1 MSELSLRAA
10 GGRGVRPYITV
21 LLVAIGCSGAT
32 PQQDQAQDQGFV
44 LRENREIMSTVFEV
58 SVAAGPQDEPATVRP
73 ALEAALDEVARIE
86 RVMSPYITDSELSQV
101 NAAAGG
107 EAVVVSAE
115 LYGVV
120 ERAVALCVETGGL
133 VDISFMPLG
142 RIWDFRAE
150 PFVPPSDEAIAEA
163 RALVDCE
170 AVELDSAVGT
180 LRLPRE
186 GMALGLGAVAKGY
199 AVDRASAVLSQAGFA
214 NHLVNGGGDVLGR
227 GAKPDGAWMVG
238 IRHPRQDGGLMGRM
252 PLRDA
257 SMVTSGDYERFVEVE
272 GVRYHH
278 IIDPRT
284 GWPAQGLVSV
294 SVMADNAE
302 RADGLAT
309 ALLAAGPDEAE
320 RLVQALELEALLVLQ
335 DGSYQVSRGI
345 ASRAQLEGEGT
356 MPEPAPEPEGAP
368 AEPPAE

>member
-1 MSELSLRAA
+1 MSRRTRREA
-10 GGRGVRPYITV
+10 GAVTDGEARPYIAI
-21 LLVAIGCSGAT
+21 LLLSCACSGSQPA
-32 PQQDQAQDQGFV
+32 PEPAEEAQGFV
-44 LRENREIMSTVFEV
+44 LRESREIMSTVFEL
-58 SVAAGPQDEPATVRP
+58 SVAAGPDDEPATVRP

-86 RVMSPYITDSELSQV
+86 GVMSPYIADSELSQV

-107 EAVVVSAE
+107 APVVVSAE

-120 ERAVALCVETGGL
+120 ERAVALCDETGGL

-142 RIWDFRAE
+142 RVWDFRAE
-150 PFVPPSDEAIAEA
+150 PFVLPGDEAIEAA
-163 RALVDCE
+163 RALVDCK
-170 AVELDSAVGT
+170 AIELDSAVGT

-199 AVDRASAVLSQAGFA
+199 AVDRASAMLSQAGFA

-227 GAKPDGAWMVG
+227 GAKPDSAWMVG
-238 IRHPRQDGGLMGRM
+238 IRHPREDGGLMGRM

-257 SMVTSGDYERFVEVE
+257 AMVTSGDYERYVEVE

-284 GWPAQGLVSV
+284 GRPAQGLVSV

-309 ALLAAGPDEAE
+309 ALLAAGPEEAE
-320 RLVQALELEALLVLQ
+320 RLVQDLGVEALLVHQ

-345 ASRAQLEGEGT
+345 ASRAQIEGEGT
-356 MPEPAPEPEGAP
+356 K
-368 AEPPAE
+368 AEPGSRDE

>member
-1 MSELSLRAA
+1 MRAA
-10 GGRGVRPYITV
+10 VAAVV
-21 LLVAIGCSGAT
+21 LALGCSS
-32 PQQDQAQDQGFV
+32 QQPEQAPAEAEGFV
-44 LRENREIMSTVFEV
+44 LRESREIMSTVFEI
-58 SVAAGPQDEPATVRP
+58 SVAAGPEDDPSTVRP

-86 RVMSPYITDSELSQV
+86 RVMSPYIAESELSQV

-107 EAVVVSAE
+107 APVVVSSE

-120 ERAVALCVETGGL
+120 ERAVALCDETGGL

-142 RIWDFRAE
+142 RIWDFQAE
-150 PFVPPSDEAIAEA
+150 PFVVPSDEAIAQA
-163 RALVDCE
+163 RDLVDCK
-170 AVELDSAVGT
+170 AIELDSAVGT

-199 AVDRASAVLSQAGFA
+199 AVDRASAVLSAAGFA

-227 GAKPDGAWMVG
+227 GAKVDGPWMVG
-238 IRHPRQDGGLMGRM
+238 IRHPREEGGLMGRM

-257 SMVTSGDYERFVEVE
+257 AMVTSGDYERFVEVE

-284 GWPAQGLVSV
+284 GRPASGLVSV

-309 ALLAAGPDEAE
+309 ALLAAGPEEAE
-320 RLVQALELEALLVLQ
+320 RLVQRLGVEALLVRQ

-345 ASRAQLEGEGT
+345 ATRAEIEGVATPPVE
-356 MPEPAPEPEGAP
+356 EPAP
-368 AEPPAE
+368 AE